1 MAIGGG
7 LITSHDTS
15 RDGMHEIGQN
25 SVPTNESSVMT
36 FSSLRLA
43 ESSERVNIT
52 LDERMLSIQ
61 GRRQATVDVR
71 INAIQTMKHHSSEL
85 VPPWLVILGLAL
97 MWIGYRLVVP
107 PWYRLGFIVA
117 GSAMV
122 VARFLTKQPT
132 LTLQTTSGDTH
143 VVYGN
148 ERVLN
153 RISFMFHHL
162 ANGKSMVDVRRLMEA
177 IEGDLSH
184 GTLTADVLPAPELPV
199 VIHTPQPLDKFLAS
213 TGADVEVIEAVDAE
227 TVPEW
232 VPTQEPEPSPQSH
245 FTSFV
250 PGYIADQTTAHA
262 TTYPP
267 DHRPAPVN
275 RSVLVPVQTPP
286 LHQTIVDPSGQP
298 VFIPS
303 FFGRHEAHIPGQP
316 EPLEEEESVIEP
328 ILDIE
333 QVVDAE
339 LLDADIVEPP
349 LEPLPEREHLL
360 QPKQAR
366 TLDDTLFTERQP
378 RILHPRNQER
388 AGFFTSVRHRSSEL
402 LRRLG
407 SQPSPSPF
415 ATTETSGALREQ
427 AEASRP
433 EPNEVTAAPFEE
445 NEGAMDPHDAA
456 RLNRRMA
463 SLLAAAEEIQEQQE
477 TALDSLSFG
486 DLQPSTTSNDVTDIP
501 RLDED

>member
-1 MAIGGG
+1 
-7 LITSHDTS
+7 
-15 RDGMHEIGQN
+15 MHEIGQN
-25 SVPTNESSVMT
+25 SVPTNEPNAMT
-36 FSSLRLA
+36 FASLRLA

-61 GRRQATVDVR
+61 GRRKATVDVR
-71 INAIQTMKHHSSEL
+71 INSIQTMKHHSSEL
-85 VPPWLVILGLAL
+85 VPPWMVILGLAL
-97 MWIGYRLVVP
+97 IWIGYRLVVP
-107 PWYRLGFIVA
+107 PFYRLGFIGA

-162 ANGKSMVDVRRLMEA
+162 ANGKSMEDVRRLMEA
-177 IEGDLSH
+177 LEGDL
-184 GTLTADVLPAPELPV
+184 TNDAAMQNVLPAPELPV

-213 TGADVEVIEAVDAE
+213 TGMDIEVTEPVDTDA
-227 TVPEW
+227 VPEW
-232 VPTQEPEPSPQSH
+232 TPTQEPEPVPQSH

-250 PGYIADQTTAHA
+250 PAYIANQTTAHA
-262 TTYPP
+262 TTYPA

-286 LHQTIVDPSGQP
+286 LHQSVVDPSGQP

-303 FFGRHEAHIPGQP
+303 FFGPNEAHIPGRP
-316 EPLEEEESVIEP
+316 EPPEEDVPDVEP
-328 ILDIE
+328 ILDVE
-333 QVVDAE
+333 QLMDAE
-339 LLDADIVEPP
+339 LLDADIEGTP

-366 TLDDTLFTERQP
+366 TLDDTMFIERQP

-388 AGFFTSVRHRSSEL
+388 TGFFTSVRNRSTEL
-402 LRRLG
+402 LGRLG
-407 SQPSPSPF
+407 AQPSPSPY

-433 EPNEVTAAPFEE
+433 EPNEVTSAPFEE
-445 NEGAMDPHDAA
+445 HEGTMDPRDAA
-456 RLNRRMA
+456 RLNQRVA

-486 DLQPSTTSNDVTDIP
+486 DLQPSTTPSDVTEIP